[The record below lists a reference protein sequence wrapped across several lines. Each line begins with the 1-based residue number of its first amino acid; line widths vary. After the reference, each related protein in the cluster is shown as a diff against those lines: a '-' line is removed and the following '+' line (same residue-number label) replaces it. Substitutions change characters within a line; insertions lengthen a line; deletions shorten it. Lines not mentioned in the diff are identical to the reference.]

1 MFVFTD
7 DKKRLLEFFRKD
19 PVLFAYHIGDLDDF
33 YFPDCQWAVTY
44 DYLPYIQEAV
54 LVYYGGATPTV
65 LAFGMSSQF
74 PELLEDMLG
83 ILPSKFYCHYQ
94 SENADV
100 FTSEF
105 SEKPLGT
112 HWKMKLE
119 RFTPIATDDRSDDI
133 VKLGPAHEREL
144 MALYERAYPGNYFTK
159 RMLLT
164 GKYIGVRRNSR
175 IIAVAGVHVSSDE
188 YEIAVLGN
196 ITTDPDHRGQGLA
209 TTLTSHLTDLL
220 VREDKMVCLNVQA
233 DNAPAIRCYQK
244 LGFVKV
250 HEYEEGL
257 FTRREVTK
265 TGGDC

>member
-7 DKKRLLEFFRKD
+7 DKKRLLEFFNKD

-44 DYLPYIQEAV
+44 GYLPYIQEAV

-65 LAFGMSSQF
+65 LAFGLSDQF
-74 PELLEDMLG
+74 PRLIEDMLG

-94 SENADV
+94 SEGAV
-100 FTSEF
+100 FLASEF

-119 RFTPIATDDRSDDI
+119 QFTPFVTMDTADDI
-133 VKLGPAHEREL
+133 VKLGPIHEREL
-144 MALYERAYPGNYFTK
+144 QELYERAYPDNYFTK

-164 GKYIGVRRNSR
+164 GKYIGIRRDSR
-175 IIAVAGVHVSSDE
+175 IAAVAGVHVCSDE
-188 YEIAVLGN
+188 YQIAVLGN
-196 ITTDPDHRGQGLA
+196 ITTDPEFRGQGLA
-209 TTLTSHLTDLL
+209 TTLTSHLTEQLM
-220 VREDKMVCLNVQA
+220 REGKLVCLNVQA

-257 FTRREVTK
+257 FTRA
-265 TGGDC
+265 